1 MKNPTLLGTAVLA
14 IAMAT
19 STIMGQPL
27 AAESV
32 KYTIVEDAI
41 PNPLTMEAGDPDKGR
56 KAVIN
61 RKQGNCLA
69 CHAVTSL
76 ANQPFHGEVGPALD
90 GVSQRYNDGQLRLI
104 LVNSKKVFDGTI
116 MPAFYRTD
124 GLNRVSKK
132 FKDKTILSAQQ
143 IEDIIAFL
151 KTQ

>member
-14 IAMAT
+14 IAMTTVAIT
-19 STIMGQPL
+19 GHPQ

-41 PNPLTMEAGDPDKGR
+41 PNPLTKEAGDPDKGR

-76 ANQPFHGEVGPALD
+76 ANQPFHGEVGPPLD

-132 FKDKTILSAQQ
+132 FKGKTILSAQQ